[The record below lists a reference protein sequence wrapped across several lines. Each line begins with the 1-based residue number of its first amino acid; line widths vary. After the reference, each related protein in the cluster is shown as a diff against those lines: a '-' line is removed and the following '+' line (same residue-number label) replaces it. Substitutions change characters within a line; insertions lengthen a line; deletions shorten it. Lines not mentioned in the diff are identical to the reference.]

1 MDIVVDYMSQIVM
14 NKKCQLHCVSFEFN
28 NHIVNVRRRIEGQ
41 QKIMLIIYWAQQK
54 HPNKNVFVIFK

>member
-41 QKIMLIIYWAQQK
+41 QKIILIIY
-54 HPNKNVFVIFK
+54 